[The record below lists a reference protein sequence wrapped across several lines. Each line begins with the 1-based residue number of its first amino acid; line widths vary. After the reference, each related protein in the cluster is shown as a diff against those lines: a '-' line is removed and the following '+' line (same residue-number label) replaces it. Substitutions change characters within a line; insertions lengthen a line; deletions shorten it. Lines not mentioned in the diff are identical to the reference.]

1 MKSATFDDQLAV
13 KILNRMGKGLVQ
25 AQIEN
30 NNHQVS
36 DLLEKVFNDLVLMYD
51 VLHVNEIDVININ

>member
-1 MKSATFDDQLAV
+1 MKAATFDDQLAV

-30 NNHQVS
+30 NNSQVS
-36 DLLEKVFNDLVLMYD
+36 DILEKVFNDLVLMYD